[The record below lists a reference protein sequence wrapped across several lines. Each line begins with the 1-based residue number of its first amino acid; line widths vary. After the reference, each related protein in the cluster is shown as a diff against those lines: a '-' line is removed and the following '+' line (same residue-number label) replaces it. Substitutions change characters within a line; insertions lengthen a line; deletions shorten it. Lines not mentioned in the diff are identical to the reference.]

1 MIASLICCACM
12 ECGEMLIR
20 EIITNRPLTPEQQQ
34 QANIKRQ
41 QKALKV
47 KKAQMRLQAAQR
59 KLAKV
64 QRD

>member
-1 MIASLICCACM
+1 
-12 ECGEMLIR
+12 MLIR

-47 KKAQMRLQAAQR
+47 KKVNRTGFVGGL
-59 KLAKV
+59 LV
-64 QRD
+64 